1 MQTSKS
7 DRTVL
12 LLIANG
18 FTFNGDG
25 TINYPKNGQSLF
37 NQNLILSLY
46 IHKLIDRAG
55 NSYKIASQTA
65 ATPQLVAA

>member
-1 MQTSKS
+1 MNTTKA

-18 FTFNGDG
+18 FTFNADG

-46 IHKLIDRAG
+46 IHKLLERVG
-55 NSYKIASQTA
+55 NTYKIASTA
-65 ATPQLVAA
+65 YTPQLVAA